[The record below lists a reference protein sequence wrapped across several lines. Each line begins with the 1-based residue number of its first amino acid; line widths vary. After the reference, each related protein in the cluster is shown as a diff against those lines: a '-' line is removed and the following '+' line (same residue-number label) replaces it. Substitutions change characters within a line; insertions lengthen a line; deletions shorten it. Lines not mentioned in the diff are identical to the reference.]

1 MWSPAPEC
9 DEALEPGLADT
20 VTTILHGVL
29 TQHGATAVS
38 VGEPGRPAA
47 AKTGTADQNAASDFA
62 GFVPQLAGAVWVGS
76 PTHPHSSLNHL
87 LIGGHR
93 YSPVFGATIAGPIWR
108 DTFEL
113 ALKGVP
119 VVPLPKPDPK
129 FVRGLTVAVP
139 DVLGLSVADA
149 TAALKQAGFQVAVD
163 PKMIASDL
171 PAGTV
176 ARTSPSGKAPQGSVV
191 TIFVSNGHPPVAP
204 SPPASP
210 SPKPSKPPPPSPSP
224 KPTKSHGPH

>member
-1 MWSPAPEC
+1 MWSPAPQC
-9 DEALEPGLADT
+9 DQAVEPGLADT

-29 TQHGATAVS
+29 TQRGATAFG

-47 AKTGTADQNAASDFA
+47 AKTGTADENAASDFA

-87 LIGGHR
+87 LIGGRR

-108 DTFEL
+108 DSFEL

-119 VVPLPKPDPK
+119 VLPLPKPDPK
-129 FVRGLTVAVP
+129 YIHGLTVPVP
-139 DVLGLSVADA
+139 DVAGLSVADA
-149 TAALKQAGFQVAVD
+149 TAALKQAGFQVVVA
-163 PKMIASDL
+163 PKQVASDL

-176 ARTSPSGKAPQGSVV
+176 AQTSPSGKAPQGSVI
-191 TIFVSNGHPPVAP
+191 TIFVSNGHPPTP
-204 SPPASP
+204 SP
-210 SPKPSKPPPPSPSP
+210 SPQPSKPPPPSPSP
-224 KPTKSHGPH
+224 KPTKSHRPPH